1 MSVRLKHN
9 QDFIR
14 IRIGDTNIVSL
25 RIADKIRILE
35 QRLGI
40 EPDTII
46 EFAIDKLLA
55 ESEIEK

>member
-1 MSVRLKHN
+1 MIVRLKHN

-25 RIADKIRILE
+25 RIADKIRLLE